1 MKLLKLLENIVHE
14 RYSGVDIKMFA
25 LFADIFSD
33 LIKGL
38 NMGMLDEV
46 YQDLSQKYEGTK
58 KQLPLEY
65 FYDFLIKNKDYFSK
79 EEESLQENE
88 KQKDLLFKY
97 WDDKGVESTPIYHYL
112 GLDSSNKEDK
122 AKILTYKIEYF
133 GGIYNVYEKIKKE
146 LKVGEPFN
154 YTQAGYEIEGIIS
167 EVTMDI
173 YTGQTNHILSDTS
186 EYAAY
191 YDVMVTINGEN
202 SSVTLMN
209 DGETYMLGDLWNNN
223 DNVPESV
230 KGVLNLYGQ
239 HHVDFLDEIGY
250 EIGDVLRDYVDSITQ
265 PYGLDSDS
273 IDYNIVNQNNFKS
286 IYNSKSLSNHP
297 KLGHSATLGENRT
310 KKG

>member
-38 NMGMLDEV
+38 KMGMLDEV

-79 EEESLQENE
+79 EEETLQENE

-112 GLDSSNKEDK
+112 GLDSSNREDRE
-122 AKILTYKIEYF
+122 KILTYKIEYF

-146 LKVGEPFN
+146 LKVGEPFS

-173 YTGQTNHILSDTS
+173 YTGQTNHILSDKS
-186 EYAAY
+186 EYVAY
-191 YDVMVTINGEN
+191 YDVMVTINGDN

-209 DGETYMLGDLWNNN
+209 DGKTYMIGDLWFND

-230 KGVLNLYGQ
+230 RGV
-239 HHVDFLDEIGY
+239 VEEIGY
-250 EIGDVLRDYVDSITQ
+250 EIGDVLRDYVDSITHS
-265 PYGLDSDS
+265 YGLDSDS
-273 IDYNIVNQNNFKS
+273 IDYNVVTQDDFNIYSKKS
-286 IYNSKSLSNHP
+286 
-297 KLGHSATLGENRT
+297 
-310 KKG
+310 

>member
-38 NMGMLDEV
+38 KMGMLDEV

-112 GLDSSNKEDK
+112 GLDSSNREDK
-122 AKILTYKIEYF
+122 AKILAYKIEYF

-173 YTGQTNHILSDTS
+173 YTGQTNHIL
-186 EYAAY
+186 
-191 YDVMVTINGEN
+191 
-202 SSVTLMN
+202 
-209 DGETYMLGDLWNNN
+209 
-223 DNVPESV
+223 
-230 KGVLNLYGQ
+230 
-239 HHVDFLDEIGY
+239 
-250 EIGDVLRDYVDSITQ
+250 
-265 PYGLDSDS
+265 
-273 IDYNIVNQNNFKS
+273 
-286 IYNSKSLSNHP
+286 
-297 KLGHSATLGENRT
+297 
-310 KKG
+310 

>member
-38 NMGMLDEV
+38 KMGMLDEV

-112 GLDSSNKEDK
+112 GLDSSNREDRE
-122 AKILTYKIEYF
+122 KILTYKIEYF

-146 LKVGEPFN
+146 LKVGEPFS
-154 YTQAGYEIEGIIS
+154 YTQAGYEIEGITS

-173 YTGQTNHILSDTS
+173 YTGQTNHILSDKS
-186 EYAAY
+186 EYVAY
-191 YDVMVTINGEN
+191 YDVMVTINGDN

-209 DGETYMLGDLWNNN
+209 DGETYMLGDLWNND

-230 KGVLNLYGQ
+230 KGV
-239 HHVDFLDEIGY
+239 VEEIGY
-250 EIGDVLRDYVDSITQ
+250 EIGDVLRDYVDSITHS
-265 PYGLDSDS
+265 YGLDSDS
-273 IDYNIVNQNNFKS
+273 IDYNIVNQNSFN
-286 IYNSKSLSNHP
+286 I
-297 KLGHSATLGENRT
+297 EQ
-310 KKG
+310 KKVD

>member
-38 NMGMLDEV
+38 KMGMLDEV

-58 KQLPLEY
+58 KQLPLKY

-79 EEESLQENE
+79 EEETLQENE

-112 GLDSSNKEDK
+112 GLDSSNREDK
-122 AKILTYKIEYF
+122 AKILSYKIEYF

-146 LKVGEPFN
+146 LKVGEPFS

-173 YTGQTNHILSDTS
+173 YTGQTNHILSDKS
-186 EYAAY
+186 EYVAY
-191 YDVMVTINGEN
+191 YDVMVTINGDN

-209 DGETYMLGDLWNNN
+209 DGETYMLGDLWNND

-230 KGVLNLYGQ
+230 KGV
-239 HHVDFLDEIGY
+239 VEEIGY
-250 EIGDVLRDYVDSITQ
+250 EIGDVLRDYVDSITHS
-265 PYGLDSDS
+265 YGLDSDS
-273 IDYNIVNQNNFKS
+273 IDYNIVNQNSFN
-286 IYNSKSLSNHP
+286 I
-297 KLGHSATLGENRT
+297 EQ
-310 KKG
+310 KKVD

>member
-38 NMGMLDEV
+38 KMGMLDEV

-112 GLDSSNKEDK
+112 GLDSYNKEDK
-122 AKILTYKIEYF
+122 AKILSYKIEYF

-173 YTGQTNHILSDTS
+173 YTGQTSLLSS
-186 EYAAY
+186 QYVAY

-209 DGETYMLGDLWNNN
+209 DGETYMLGDLWSND

-230 KGVLNLYGQ
+230 KGV
-239 HHVDFLDEIGY
+239 LDEIGY
-250 EIGDVLRDYVDSITQ
+250 EIGDVLRDYVDSITHS
-265 PYGLDSDS
+265 YGLDSDS
-273 IDYNIVNQNNFKS
+273 IDYNVVMEEEFNIERRKVD
-286 IYNSKSLSNHP
+286 
-297 KLGHSATLGENRT
+297 
-310 KKG
+310 

>member
-1 MKLLKLLENIVHE
+1 MKLLTLLENIVHE

-38 NMGMLDEV
+38 KMGMLDEV

-112 GLDSSNKEDK
+112 GLDSSNREDK
-122 AKILTYKIEYF
+122 AKILAYKIEYF

-186 EYAAY
+186 EYVAY

-209 DGETYMLGDLWNNN
+209 DGETYMLGDLWSNN

-230 KGVLNLYGQ
+230 KGV
-239 HHVDFLDEIGY
+239 LDEIGY

-273 IDYNIVNQNNFKS
+273 IDYNIVNENSFKS

-297 KLGHSATLGENRT
+297 KLGHSTTFSENRT
-310 KKG
+310 KKVD

>member
-38 NMGMLDEV
+38 KMGMLDEV

-58 KQLPLEY
+58 KQLPLKY

-79 EEESLQENE
+79 EEETLQENE

-112 GLDSSNKEDK
+112 GLDSSNREDK
-122 AKILTYKIEYF
+122 AKILSYKIEYF

-173 YTGQTNHILSDTS
+173 YTGQTNHILSDKS
-186 EYAAY
+186 EYVAY
-191 YDVMVTINGEN
+191 YDVMVTINGDN
-202 SSVTLMN
+202 SSVTLIN
-209 DGETYMLGDLWNNN
+209 DGETYMIGDLWNND

-230 KGVLNLYGQ
+230 KGV
-239 HHVDFLDEIGY
+239 VEEIGY
-250 EIGDVLRDYVDSITQ
+250 EIGDVLRDYVDSITHS
-265 PYGLDSDS
+265 YGLDSDS
-273 IDYNIVNQNNFKS
+273 IDYNIVNQNSFN
-286 IYNSKSLSNHP
+286 I
-297 KLGHSATLGENRT
+297 EQ
-310 KKG
+310 KKVD

>member
-38 NMGMLDEV
+38 KMGMLDEV

-79 EEESLQENE
+79 EEETLQENE

-112 GLDSSNKEDK
+112 GLDSSNREDR
-122 AKILTYKIEYF
+122 AKILSYKIEYF

-146 LKVGEPFN
+146 LKVGEPFS

-173 YTGQTNHILSDTS
+173 YTGQTNHILSDKS
-186 EYAAY
+186 EYVAY
-191 YDVMVTINGEN
+191 YDVMVTINGDN

-209 DGETYMLGDLWNNN
+209 DGETYMLGDLWNND

-230 KGVLNLYGQ
+230 KGV
-239 HHVDFLDEIGY
+239 VEEIGY
-250 EIGDVLRDYVDSITQ
+250 EIGDVLRDYVDSITHS
-265 PYGLDSDS
+265 YGLDSDS
-273 IDYNIVNQNNFKS
+273 IDYNIVNQNSFN
-286 IYNSKSLSNHP
+286 I
-297 KLGHSATLGENRT
+297 EQ
-310 KKG
+310 KKVD

>member
-38 NMGMLDEV
+38 KMGMLDEV

-58 KQLPLEY
+58 KQLPLKY

-112 GLDSSNKEDK
+112 GLDSSNREDK
-122 AKILTYKIEYF
+122 AKILSYKIEYF

-146 LKVGEPFN
+146 LKVGEPFS

-173 YTGQTNHILSDTS
+173 YTGQTNHILSDKS
-186 EYAAY
+186 EYVAY
-191 YDVMVTINGEN
+191 YDVMVTINGDN

-209 DGETYMLGDLWNNN
+209 DGETYMLGDLWNND

-230 KGVLNLYGQ
+230 KGV
-239 HHVDFLDEIGY
+239 VEEIGY
-250 EIGDVLRDYVDSITQ
+250 EIGDVLRDYVDSITHS
-265 PYGLDSDS
+265 YGLDSDS
-273 IDYNIVNQNNFKS
+273 IDYNIVNQNSFN
-286 IYNSKSLSNHP
+286 I
-297 KLGHSATLGENRT
+297 EQ

>member
-38 NMGMLDEV
+38 KMGMLDEV

-79 EEESLQENE
+79 EEETLQENE

-112 GLDSSNKEDK
+112 GLDSSNREDK
-122 AKILTYKIEYF
+122 AKILSYKIEYF

-146 LKVGEPFN
+146 LKVGEPFS

-173 YTGQTNHILSDTS
+173 YTGQTNHILSDKS
-186 EYAAY
+186 EYVAY
-191 YDVMVTINGEN
+191 YDVMVTINGDN

-209 DGETYMLGDLWNNN
+209 DGETYMLGDLWNND

-230 KGVLNLYGQ
+230 KGV
-239 HHVDFLDEIGY
+239 VEEIGY
-250 EIGDVLRDYVDSITQ
+250 EIGDVLRDYVDSITHS
-265 PYGLDSDS
+265 YGLDSDS
-273 IDYNIVNQNNFKS
+273 IDYNVVTQDDFNITQRKVD
-286 IYNSKSLSNHP
+286 
-297 KLGHSATLGENRT
+297 
-310 KKG
+310 

>member
-38 NMGMLDEV
+38 KMGMLDEV

-79 EEESLQENE
+79 EEETLQENE

-112 GLDSSNKEDK
+112 GLDSSNREDK
-122 AKILTYKIEYF
+122 AKILSYKIEYF

-173 YTGQTNHILSDTS
+173 YTGQTNHILSDKS
-186 EYAAY
+186 EYVAY
-191 YDVMVTINGEN
+191 YDVMVTINGDN

-209 DGETYMLGDLWNNN
+209 DGETYMLGDLWNND

-230 KGVLNLYGQ
+230 KGV
-239 HHVDFLDEIGY
+239 VEEIGY
-250 EIGDVLRDYVDSITQ
+250 EIGDVLRDYVDSITHS
-265 PYGLDSDS
+265 YGLDSDS
-273 IDYNIVNQNNFKS
+273 IDYNIVNQNSFN
-286 IYNSKSLSNHP
+286 I
-297 KLGHSATLGENRT
+297 EQ
-310 KKG
+310 KKVD

>member
-38 NMGMLDEV
+38 KMGMLDEV

-58 KQLPLEY
+58 KQLPLKY

-79 EEESLQENE
+79 EEETLQENE

-112 GLDSSNKEDK
+112 GLDSSNREDK
-122 AKILTYKIEYF
+122 AKILSYKIEYF

-146 LKVGEPFN
+146 LKVGEPFS

-173 YTGQTNHILSDTS
+173 YTGQTNHILSDKS
-186 EYAAY
+186 EYVAY
-191 YDVMVTINGEN
+191 YDVMVTINGDN
-202 SSVTLMN
+202 SSVTLIN
-209 DGETYMLGDLWNNN
+209 DGETYMIGDLWNND

-230 KGVLNLYGQ
+230 KGV
-239 HHVDFLDEIGY
+239 VEEIGY
-250 EIGDVLRDYVDSITQ
+250 EIGDVLRDYVDSITHS
-265 PYGLDSDS
+265 YGLDSDS
-273 IDYNIVNQNNFKS
+273 IDYNIVNQNSFN
-286 IYNSKSLSNHP
+286 I
-297 KLGHSATLGENRT
+297 EQ
-310 KKG
+310 KKVD

>member
-14 RYSGVDIKMFA
+14 RYIGVDIKMFA

-38 NMGMLDEV
+38 KMGMLDEV

-112 GLDSSNKEDK
+112 GLDSSNREDRE
-122 AKILTYKIEYF
+122 KILTYKIEYF

-173 YTGQTNHILSDTS
+173 YTGQTNHILSDNS
-186 EYAAY
+186 EYVAY

-209 DGETYMLGDLWNNN
+209 DGETYMLGDLWSNN

-230 KGVLNLYGQ
+230 KGV
-239 HHVDFLDEIGY
+239 LDEIGY
-250 EIGDVLRDYVDSITQ
+250 EIGDVLRDYVDSITHS
-265 PYGLDSDS
+265 YGLDSDS
-273 IDYNIVNQNNFKS
+273 IDYNVVMEEEFNIERRKVD
-286 IYNSKSLSNHP
+286 
-297 KLGHSATLGENRT
+297 
-310 KKG
+310 

>member
-38 NMGMLDEV
+38 KMGMLDEV

-58 KQLPLEY
+58 KQLPLKY

-79 EEESLQENE
+79 EEETLQENE

-112 GLDSSNKEDK
+112 GLDSSNREDRE
-122 AKILTYKIEYF
+122 KILTYKIEYF

-146 LKVGEPFN
+146 LKVGEPFS

-173 YTGQTNHILSDTS
+173 YTGQTNHILSDKS
-186 EYAAY
+186 EYVAY
-191 YDVMVTINGEN
+191 YDVMVTINGDN

-209 DGETYMLGDLWNNN
+209 DGETYMLGDLWNND

-230 KGVLNLYGQ
+230 KGV
-239 HHVDFLDEIGY
+239 VEEIGY
-250 EIGDVLRDYVDSITQ
+250 EIGDVLRDYVDSITHS
-265 PYGLDSDS
+265 YGLDSDS
-273 IDYNIVNQNNFKS
+273 IDYNIVNQNSFN
-286 IYNSKSLSNHP
+286 I
-297 KLGHSATLGENRT
+297 EQ
-310 KKG
+310 KKVD

>member
-38 NMGMLDEV
+38 KMGMLDEV

-58 KQLPLEY
+58 KQLPLKY

-79 EEESLQENE
+79 EEETLQENE

-112 GLDSSNKEDK
+112 GLDSSNREDRE
-122 AKILTYKIEYF
+122 KILTYKIEYF

-146 LKVGEPFN
+146 LKVGEPFS

-173 YTGQTNHILSDTS
+173 YTGQTNHILSDKS
-186 EYAAY
+186 EYVAY
-191 YDVMVTINGEN
+191 YDVMVTINGDN

-209 DGETYMLGDLWNNN
+209 DGETYMLGDLWNND

-230 KGVLNLYGQ
+230 KGV
-239 HHVDFLDEIGY
+239 VEEIGY
-250 EIGDVLRDYVDSITQ
+250 EIGDVLRDYVDSITHS
-265 PYGLDSDS
+265 YGLDSDS
-273 IDYNIVNQNNFKS
+273 IDYNVVTQDDFNITQRKVD
-286 IYNSKSLSNHP
+286 
-297 KLGHSATLGENRT
+297 
-310 KKG
+310 

>member
-38 NMGMLDEV
+38 KMGMLDEV

-58 KQLPLEY
+58 KQLPLKY

-79 EEESLQENE
+79 EEETLQENE

-112 GLDSSNKEDK
+112 GLDSSNREDK
-122 AKILTYKIEYF
+122 AKILSYKIEYF

-173 YTGQTNHILSDTS
+173 YTGQTNHILSDKS
-186 EYAAY
+186 EYVAY
-191 YDVMVTINGEN
+191 YDVMVTINGDN

-209 DGETYMLGDLWNNN
+209 DGETYMLGDLWNND

-230 KGVLNLYGQ
+230 KGV
-239 HHVDFLDEIGY
+239 VEEIGY
-250 EIGDVLRDYVDSITQ
+250 EIGDVLRDYVDSITHS
-265 PYGLDSDS
+265 YGLDSDS
-273 IDYNIVNQNNFKS
+273 IDYNIVNQNSFN
-286 IYNSKSLSNHP
+286 I
-297 KLGHSATLGENRT
+297 EQ
-310 KKG
+310 KKVD

>member
-38 NMGMLDEV
+38 KMGMLDEV

-79 EEESLQENE
+79 EEETLQENE

-112 GLDSSNKEDK
+112 GLDSSNREDK
-122 AKILTYKIEYF
+122 AKILSYKIEYF

-146 LKVGEPFN
+146 LKVGEPFS

-173 YTGQTNHILSDTS
+173 YTGQTNHILSDKS
-186 EYAAY
+186 EYVAY
-191 YDVMVTINGEN
+191 YDVMVTINGDN

-209 DGETYMLGDLWNNN
+209 DGETYMLGDLWNND

-230 KGVLNLYGQ
+230 KGV
-239 HHVDFLDEIGY
+239 VEEIGY
-250 EIGDVLRDYVDSITQ
+250 EIGDVLRDYVDSITHS
-265 PYGLDSDS
+265 YGLDSDS
-273 IDYNIVNQNNFKS
+273 IDYNIVNQNSFN
-286 IYNSKSLSNHP
+286 I
-297 KLGHSATLGENRT
+297 EQ
-310 KKG
+310 KKVD

>member
-14 RYSGVDIKMFA
+14 QYRGVDIKMFA

-38 NMGMLDEV
+38 KMGMLDEV
-46 YQDLSQKYEGTK
+46 YQDLSQRYEGTK

-65 FYDFLIKNKDYFSK
+65 FYDFLIKNIDYFSK

-97 WDDKGVESTPIYHYL
+97 WDNKGVESTPIYHYL
-112 GLDSSNKEDK
+112 GLDSSNNEDK
-122 AKILTYKIEYF
+122 EKILTYKIEYF

-146 LKVGEPFN
+146 LKVGKPFS

-173 YTGQTNHILSDTS
+173 YTGQTNHPNTS
-186 EYAAY
+186 EYNTY
-191 YDVMVTINGEN
+191 YDVMVTINGDN

-209 DGETYMLGDLWNNN
+209 DGKTYMIGDLWDNN

-230 KGVLNLYGQ
+230 KGV
-239 HHVDFLDEIGY
+239 VEEIGY
-250 EIGDVLRDYVDSITQ
+250 EIGDVLRDYVDSITHS
-265 PYGLDSDS
+265 YGLDSDS
-273 IDYNIVNQNNFKS
+273 IDYNVVTQDDFNITQRKVD
-286 IYNSKSLSNHP
+286 
-297 KLGHSATLGENRT
+297 
-310 KKG
+310 

>member
-38 NMGMLDEV
+38 KMGMLDEV

-58 KQLPLEY
+58 KQLPLKY

-79 EEESLQENE
+79 EEETLQENE

-112 GLDSSNKEDK
+112 GLDNSNREDK
-122 AKILTYKIEYF
+122 AKILSYKIEYF

-146 LKVGEPFN
+146 LKVGEPFS

-173 YTGQTNHILSDTS
+173 YTGQTNHILSDKS
-186 EYAAY
+186 EYVAY
-191 YDVMVTINGEN
+191 YDVMVTINGDN
-202 SSVTLMN
+202 SSVTLIN
-209 DGETYMLGDLWNNN
+209 DGETYMIGDLWNND

-230 KGVLNLYGQ
+230 KGV
-239 HHVDFLDEIGY
+239 VEEIGY
-250 EIGDVLRDYVDSITQ
+250 EIGDVLRDYVDSITHS
-265 PYGLDSDS
+265 YGLDSDS
-273 IDYNIVNQNNFKS
+273 IDYNIVNQNSFN
-286 IYNSKSLSNHP
+286 I
-297 KLGHSATLGENRT
+297 EQ

>member
-38 NMGMLDEV
+38 KMGMLDEV

-79 EEESLQENE
+79 EEETLQENE

-112 GLDSSNKEDK
+112 GLDSSNREDK
-122 AKILTYKIEYF
+122 AKILSYKIEYF

-146 LKVGEPFN
+146 LKVGEPFS

-173 YTGQTNHILSDTS
+173 YTGQTNHILSDKS
-186 EYAAY
+186 EYVAY
-191 YDVMVTINGEN
+191 YDVMVTINGDN
-202 SSVTLMN
+202 SSVTLIN
-209 DGETYMLGDLWNNN
+209 DGETYMIGDLWNND

-230 KGVLNLYGQ
+230 KGV
-239 HHVDFLDEIGY
+239 VEEIGY
-250 EIGDVLRDYVDSITQ
+250 EIGDVLRDYVDSITHS
-265 PYGLDSDS
+265 YGLDSDS
-273 IDYNIVNQNNFKS
+273 IDYNIVNQNSFN
-286 IYNSKSLSNHP
+286 I
-297 KLGHSATLGENRT
+297 EQ
-310 KKG
+310 KKVD

>member
-38 NMGMLDEV
+38 KMGMLDEV

-58 KQLPLEY
+58 KQLPLKY

-79 EEESLQENE
+79 EEETLQENE

-112 GLDSSNKEDK
+112 GLDSSNREDRE
-122 AKILTYKIEYF
+122 KILTYKIEYF

-173 YTGQTNHILSDTS
+173 YTGQTNHILSDKS
-186 EYAAY
+186 EYVAY
-191 YDVMVTINGEN
+191 YDVMVTINGDN

-209 DGETYMLGDLWNNN
+209 DGETYMLGDLWNND

-230 KGVLNLYGQ
+230 KGV
-239 HHVDFLDEIGY
+239 VEEIGY
-250 EIGDVLRDYVDSITQ
+250 EIGDVLRDYVDSITHS
-265 PYGLDSDS
+265 YGLDSDS
-273 IDYNIVNQNNFKS
+273 IDYNIVNQNSFN
-286 IYNSKSLSNHP
+286 I
-297 KLGHSATLGENRT
+297 EQ
-310 KKG
+310 KKVD

>member
-38 NMGMLDEV
+38 KMGMLDEV

-58 KQLPLEY
+58 KQLPLKY

-79 EEESLQENE
+79 EEETLQENE

-112 GLDSSNKEDK
+112 GLDSSNKEDRE
-122 AKILTYKIEYF
+122 KILSYKIEYF

-173 YTGQTNHILSDTS
+173 YTGQTNHILSDKS
-186 EYAAY
+186 EYVAY
-191 YDVMVTINGEN
+191 YDVMVTINGDN
-202 SSVTLMN
+202 SSVTLIN
-209 DGETYMLGDLWNNN
+209 DGETYMLGDLWNN
-223 DNVPESV
+223 DDSVPESV
-230 KGVLNLYGQ
+230 KGV
-239 HHVDFLDEIGY
+239 VEEIGY
-250 EIGDVLRDYVDSITQ
+250 EIGDVLRDYVDSITHS
-265 PYGLDSDS
+265 YGLDSDS
-273 IDYNIVNQNNFKS
+273 IDYNIVNQNSFN
-286 IYNSKSLSNHP
+286 I
-297 KLGHSATLGENRT
+297 EQ
-310 KKG
+310 KKVD